1 MDLLIPCLIYYEYIL
16 LPWYSLREHPVRGVF
31 DQEMI
36 LFGRKAPGL
45 TIPSEVI
52 LLWYLSCL
60 TEYGLTDRPGDGPRL
75 IWGLHR
81 EISWKNQRNIDI
93 WSYFLYKLLSG
104 NFRQIVTD
112 QILLRCTDK
121 NAINIKYIFIPGIWA
136 TQMNSTHYKM
146 YSSTIYTCKWLHTF
160 IKLVFLSMRLK
171 IIWSVTIWRKL
182 PLSNLYRK

>member
-1 MDLLIPCLIYYEYIL
+1 MSLDGLFDSMLNILWVHIIAMILFKGTPCTC
-16 LPWYSLREHPVRGVF
+16 VF
-31 DQEMI
+31 DPEMI

-60 TEYGLTDRPGDGPRL
+60 TAYGLTDRPGDGPRL

-81 EISWKNQRNIDI
+81 EICWKNQRNIDI

-112 QILLRCTDK
+112 QIILRRMDK
-121 NAINIKYIFIPGIWA
+121 NTSLIKVW
-136 TQMNSTHYKM
+136 SH
-146 YSSTIYTCKWLHTF
+146 LH
-160 IKLVFLSMRLK
+160 V
-171 IIWSVTIWRKL
+171 
-182 PLSNLYRK
+182 